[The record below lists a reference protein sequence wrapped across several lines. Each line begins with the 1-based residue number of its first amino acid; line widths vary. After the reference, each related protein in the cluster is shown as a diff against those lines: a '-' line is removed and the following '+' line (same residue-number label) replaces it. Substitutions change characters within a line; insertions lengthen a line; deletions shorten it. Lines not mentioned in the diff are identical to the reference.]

1 MLSSLAFVRGNGRKE
16 QIMPSDFDEMAGYHN
31 RLAAHFQ
38 ALAQEARERGSRNE
52 AEFLTTQA
60 VRYAAA
66 ADEQRRAMLQQPVPA
81 GANQVSEPWP
91 PQPQPPS
98 LAATRFLAV
107 LHGIHRFVCRCRA
120 PFNGVSLH

>member
-1 MLSSLAFVRGNGRKE
+1 
-16 QIMPSDFDEMAGYHN
+16 MPSDFDEMAGYHN

-38 ALAQEARERGSRNE
+38 ALAQEARGRGSRNE
-52 AEFLTTQA
+52 AEFLTAQA

-66 ADEQRRAMLQQPVPA
+66 ADEQKRAMSRQPGSA

-91 PQPQPPS
+91 PPQPPPS

-107 LHGIHRFVCRCRA
+107 LHGIHRFVFRRKA